1 MNRMMTGAAGAALML
16 GGCATAPGPALPPA
30 DQQPH
35 IAEADIREPGGRQVA
50 RASASQVGDSIRIR
64 VEAAGLA
71 PGTYGAHVHQTGRCD
86 PPGFDS
92 AGSHWNPTDREHGI
106 QNPRG
111 AHMGDLPNLI
121 VGTNG
126 QGFFEF
132 TIAGAELAGGRMPM
146 LDTDGASLVVH
157 ARPDDHRTDPS
168 GNSGARIACGV
179 FR

>member
-1 MNRMMTGAAGAALML
+1 MSRIMQGAAGAALIL
-16 GGCATAPGPALPPA
+16 GGCATVNEPAGPVY
-30 DQQPH
+30 QQPQFV
-35 IAEADIREPGGRQVA
+35 EAHVREPGGRQVA
-50 RASASQVGDSIRIR
+50 RATASQVGDSIRIR
-64 VEAAGLA
+64 VEAAGLP
-71 PGTYGAHVHQTGRCD
+71 PGTYGAHVHEAGRCE
-86 PPGFDS
+86 PPSFET
-92 AGSHWNPTDREHGI
+92 AGAHWNPTDREHGT

-132 TIAGAELAGGRMPM
+132 TIAGAALAGGRMAM
-146 LDTDGASLVVH
+146 LDADGAALVVH